1 MKKRQY
7 LLYGMI
13 FLLLFVLFGCGEQ
26 GEKLG
31 KDEYYIYYMKKDFS
45 ELVKEVYQAEA
56 DASKTENLVKELIE
70 AMKRPIEDNSIHC
83 ALGNDCILVDY
94 QITDRKMT
102 LNFDVNYGTL
112 IGVEETLHR
121 AAIVKTLTQVKGVD
135 SIEFLVDSQPL
146 MLNKTAVGYMT
157 GDDFIETIGGSGTSK
172 KTTVS
177 MYYANESGTKLVE
190 VPKEIVY
197 DSKVPLGKLMVQELL
212 KGPATEKDSKY
223 GKLQKTIPEG
233 TKLNGMTIR
242 DNICYVDFSRE
253 FTNILPNI
261 STEVTI
267 YSVVN
272 LLAELPNVNKVQFT
286 IDGEQISKFGNID
299 FSQAFER
306 NLDVLVQTD
315 RAKNKTGAA
324 TNNSTLGFVI
334 EEDGTVELK
343 KADELQEKEKDKQ
356 RKKEEANLDIL
367 DE

>member
-7 LLYGMI
+7 LLYGII

-26 GEKLG
+26 EEKLG
-31 KDEYYIYYMKKDFS
+31 KNEYYIYYMKRDFS
-45 ELVKEVYQAEA
+45 ELVKEVYKAGA
-56 DASKTENLVKELIE
+56 DASKTEDLVKELIE
-70 AMKRPIEDNSIHC
+70 AMKKPIEDNSLHC
-83 ALGNDCILVDY
+83 ALGKDCILIDY

-102 LNFDVNYGTL
+102 INFDVNYGTL

-121 AAIVKTLTQVKGVD
+121 AAIVKTLTQIEGVD
-135 SIEFLVDSQPL
+135 SVEFLVDSQPL

-157 GDDFIETIGGSGTSK
+157 GDDFIETIGGNGTSK
-172 KTTVS
+172 KTTVA

-197 DSKVPLGKLMVQELL
+197 DSKIPLGKLMVQELL
-212 KGPATEKDSKY
+212 KGPPSGEDSKY
-223 GKLQKTIPEG
+223 GKLQKTIPEE

-286 IDGEQISKFGNID
+286 IEGEQISKFGNID

-315 RAKNKTGAA
+315 RAKNKPSAA
-324 TNNSTLGFVI
+324 TNNSTLGIVI
-334 EEDGTVELK
+334 EEDGTVGLKTENELK
-343 KADELQEKEKDKQ
+343 EKEE
-356 RKKEEANLDIL
+356 KKKRQEETNLDIL